1 MAKRQQEGSRL
12 EISYCQKNKWDRD
25 WMKYWLYI
33 RTYSVTCTHEDGMKT
48 IRYPLVSIMSEMKPL
63 VKVTLSD
70 EMTPKREA
78 CDKAF
83 ALAYHYF
90 GGRDLVEEMVA
101 SNCWP
106 LDKGRP
112 SFTIEMVNVP
122 IYGPA
127 ERVPF
132 S

>member
-1 MAKRQQEGSRL
+1 
-12 EISYCQKNKWDRD
+12 
-25 WMKYWLYI
+25 
-33 RTYSVTCTHEDGMKT
+33 
-48 IRYPLVSIMSEMKPL
+48 MSEMKPL

-106 LDKGRP
+106 LDKGQP

-122 IYGPA
+122 IYGLA
-127 ERVPF
+127 KRVPF
-132 S
+132 PRFEIELREGEDKKAFAAMVE